1 VFKKNRFDRN
11 ERKRTVEMSVVRIE
25 VQDRIA
31 VIVIDNPPVNAL
43 GPGVAEGVIDAV
55 NRADADPA
63 IKAMV
68 LMGAGRSFIAGADIR
83 QFGKGAVRPPIG
95 QRAPDLLDLTA
106 KPIVAAIHG
115 YALGGG
121 LEYALACHYR
131 LAAAGARVGLPEV
144 LIGAIPGGGGTQRLP
159 RLVGPRAAL
168 DLIVSGRHVRAI
180 EAVKLGIVDD
190 LLPEGSDLRA
200 AAVAFAQRVADV
212 RPLPRV
218 RDQTVR
224 LREAR
229 DDPDLFDAKRR
240 SIARRARNQQV
251 PYSAIAAVEASC
263 SLPFEEG
270 LRLEQQLFEALE
282 STVEAQALRHVFFAE
297 HEASKLP
304 EVPNDTQTVPIAS
317 VAIIGAGTTGAGI
330 AMACADAG
338 LPVKLLDAM
347 PGALGESMRRI
358 RRTYDVGVARGRL
371 SAFEAEQR
379 LGHIEAVQDYA
390 AIRDCDA
397 AIEAVFENLDTK
409 KAVFAELD
417 VAMNPRALLLTN
429 TSVFDVDLIADAT
442 RRPERVVGA
451 HFFSPA
457 NVMKL
462 LEVVNGA
469 RTAPSTLLSTMQ
481 LGRRL
486 GKTCVVVK
494 NCDGFLTRR
503 SRTPFTNEMVMLLE
517 EGALPEQVDRVMVR
531 FGYPRGPFAVSDLA
545 GLDIAHAIRMRRAAD
560 DPNFRM
566 LPIAD
571 RLVEMGRLGQ
581 KTGAGWYRYDAGNR
595 TPHPDPMVAQVIREQ
610 LDATGVAARAISDEE
625 ILRRLHFSSVNE
637 CCRILEHGLV
647 YRASDIDVAWIHGF
661 GFPRYRGG
669 LMFWADGIGAAEIHR
684 QVCAWQQAFGDRW
697 APTPLLRKVAEQGA
711 LLRELKGRR
720 RA

>member
-1 VFKKNRFDRN
+1 MFEKLGKN
-11 ERKRTVEMSVVRIE
+11 ERKRTVEMSLVRIE
-25 VQDRIA
+25 VQDQIA
-31 VIVIDNPPVNAL
+31 VIVIDHPPVNAL

-55 NRADADPA
+55 NRADADSA

-83 QFGKGAVRPPIG
+83 HFGKGTVRPPIG
-95 QRAPDLLDLTA
+95 QRASDLLDQTT

-131 LAAAGARVGLPEV
+131 IAAAGTRVGLPEV

-159 RLVGPRAAL
+159 RLIGPRAAL
-168 DLIVSGRHVRAI
+168 DIIVSGRHVRAM
-180 EAVKLGIVDD
+180 EALKLGIVDD

-200 AAVAFAQRVADV
+200 AAVAFAQRIADV

-218 RDQTVR
+218 RDQTAK
-224 LREAR
+224 LQEAR

-251 PYSAIAAVEASC
+251 PYSAIAAVEDSC

-282 STVEAQALRHVFFAE
+282 STVEAGALRYAFFAE
-297 HEASKLP
+297 REASKLLD
-304 EVPNDTQTVPIAS
+304 VPNDTQIVPIAS
-317 VAIIGAGTTGAGI
+317 VAIIGAGTMGAGI

-347 PGALGESMRRI
+347 PGALAESMRRI
-358 RRTYDVGVARGRL
+358 RRTYDVSVARGRL

-379 LGHIEAVQDYA
+379 LGHIEAVQNYA
-390 AIRDCDA
+390 AIRDCDV
-397 AIEAVFENLDTK
+397 AIEAVFENLDAK
-409 KAVFAELD
+409 KAVFTELD
-417 VAMNPRALLLTN
+417 AVMKPGALLLTN
-429 TSVFDVDLIADAT
+429 TSAFDIDLIADAT
-442 RRPERVVGA
+442 RRPQSVAGA
-451 HFFSPA
+451 HFFSPT

-469 RTAPSTLLSTMQ
+469 RTAPSSLLSTMQ

-503 SRTPFTNEMVMLLE
+503 SRTPFTNEMVLLLE
-517 EGALPEQVDRVMVR
+517 EGALPEQVDRVMVQ

-545 GLDIAHAIRMRRAAD
+545 GLDIAHAIRMRRAAE
-560 DPNFRM
+560 DPHFRS

-595 TPHPDPMVAQVIREQ
+595 TPHPDPVVARVIRER
-610 LDATGVAARAISDEE
+610 LDASGVAARAIPDQE
-625 ILRRLHFSSVNE
+625 ILHRLLFSSVNE
-637 CCRILEHGLV
+637 CCRILEEGLV
-647 YRASDIDVAWIHGF
+647 YRASDIDMAWVHGF

-669 LMFWADGIGAAEIHR
+669 LMFWADGIGAAEILR
-684 QVCAWQQAFGDRW
+684 KVCAWHQAFGDRW
-697 APTPLLRKVAEQGA
+697 APAPLLREVAESGT
-711 LLRELKGRR
+711 LLRELKGRLC
-720 RA
+720 A

>member
-1 VFKKNRFDRN
+1 VGQYKN
-11 ERKRTVEMSVVRIE
+11 ERKRIVEMSLVRME
-25 VQDRIA
+25 VQDGIA
-31 VIVIDNPPVNAL
+31 VIVIDHPPVNAL
-43 GPGVAEGVIDAV
+43 SPGVAEGVIDAV
-55 NRADADPA
+55 NRADADPT

-83 QFGKGAVRPPIG
+83 HFGKGTVRPPIG
-95 QRAPDLLDLTA
+95 QRASDLLDQTT

-131 LAAAGARVGLPEV
+131 IAAAGVRVGLPEV

-159 RLVGPRAAL
+159 RLIGPHAAL
-168 DLIVSGRHVRAI
+168 DIIVSGRHVPAM

-190 LLPEGSDLRA
+190 LIPEGSDLRA
-200 AAVAFAQRVADV
+200 AAVAFAQRIADV

-218 RDQTVR
+218 RDQTVK
-224 LREAR
+224 LQEAH

-263 SLPFEEG
+263 SLRFEEG

-282 STVEAQALRHVFFAE
+282 STVEARALRYAFFAE
-297 HEASKLP
+297 REALKLLD
-304 EVPNDTQTVPIAS
+304 VPNDTQTVPIES

-330 AMACADAG
+330 AIACANAG
-338 LPVKLLDAM
+338 LPVKLFDSM
-347 PGALGESMRRI
+347 PGALAESMRRI
-358 RRTYDVGVARGRL
+358 RRTYDVSVARGRL
-371 SAFEAEQR
+371 SAFEAGRR
-379 LGHIEAVQDYA
+379 LGHIEGVHSYA
-390 AIRDCDA
+390 AVRDCDV
-397 AIEAVFENLDTK
+397 AIEAVFENLDAK
-409 KAVFAELD
+409 KAVFTELD
-417 VAMNPRALLLTN
+417 AVMKPGALLLTN
-429 TSVFDVDLIADAT
+429 TSAFDIDLIADAT
-442 RRPERVVGA
+442 RRPQSVAGA
-451 HFFSPA
+451 HFFSPT

-486 GKTCVVVK
+486 RKTCVVVR
-494 NCDGFLTRR
+494 NSDGFLTSR
-503 SRTPFTNEMVMLLE
+503 SRAPFANEMVLLLE
-517 EGALPEQVDRVMVR
+517 EGALPEQVDRLMVE
-531 FGYPRGPFAVSDLA
+531 FGYPMGPFAVSDLA
-545 GLDIAHAIRMRRAAD
+545 GLDIAHAIRMRRAAE
-560 DPNFRM
+560 DPNFQS

-595 TPHPDPMVAQVIREQ
+595 TPHPAREVTRVIREY
-610 LDATGVAARAISDEE
+610 LDASGVAARAIPDQE
-625 ILRRLHFSSVNE
+625 ILHRLLFSSVNE
-637 CCRILEHGLV
+637 CCRILEEGLA

-684 QVCAWQQAFGDRW
+684 QVCGWHQAFGDRW
-697 APTPLLRKVAEQGA
+697 APAPLLREVAESGA
-711 LLRELKGRR
+711 LLRELKGRPC
-720 RA
+720 A